1 MGNNTDSQL
10 VNCLCAHGIETT
22 VPTLSTYIIFGIVGT
37 ILTRNQHKLK
47 TNIKEIYSL
56 GKKKHLNFT
65 WTVFQSHVHSLVTG
79 FDNSF
84 WKTNFKP
91 ASQTRQSNNVICYLQ
106 CGSHWVFSVQEGVQA
121 RFKWLF

>member
-47 TNIKEIYSL
+47 TNIKEIYRL
-56 GKKKHLNFT
+56 GKKKTFKFHLDCI
-65 WTVFQSHVHSLVTG
+65 SKSCSLT
-79 FDNSF
+79 
-84 WKTNFKP
+84 
-91 ASQTRQSNNVICYLQ
+91 CYRL
-106 CGSHWVFSVQEGVQA
+106 
-121 RFKWLF
+121 R